1 MQLLEGEIILSATDL
16 TGFLECEHLTQLE
29 LKAAK
34 GELVR
39 PVRDDPELD
48 ILTRRG
54 GEHEAAHLAR
64 LRGEGRSVVEIS
76 TASRTRAD
84 LHAREAET
92 LAAMRAGAEVI
103 YQATFF
109 DGRWRGHAD
118 FLLRVERSSDLGP
131 WSYEVADTKLARKVK
146 TAALLQMSNYSEQ
159 LFRIQGT
166 HPLEMHVVLGTG
178 LTAYYRAAKAR
189 YEAAVIGPERET
201 YPDPVDHCGVC
212 RWRDVCSDRRRA
224 DDHLSLVAGMRRDV
238 TRNLVDRGITT
249 VADLVAMEPT
259 AEVDRVGRAVLDRLR
274 QQARM
279 QLEQRQSGKVHYEV
293 LPPRPGLG
301 LSLLPAP
308 SPGDLFF
315 DMEGDPF
322 AGAHGLEY
330 LFGVV
335 ELVDD
340 EPRFHSWWGHN
351 PAVEKQ
357 AFEGFIDFAIARL
370 DACPDL
376 HIYHYAPYE
385 PTRLKSLMGRYGTRE
400 DEVDRLLRG
409 EVLVDLYQVVRQSV
423 MVSQDSYSIKK
434 LEPLYMGKRQA
445 DIADAG
451 SSIVASEN
459 WLESR
464 DPALLES
471 IERYNEE
478 DCVST
483 WLLRNWLEDRRAE
496 VLERF
501 GVPAEAPV
509 PVTAAGPSAAQAAI
523 RAETAALA
531 GALTADVPLE
541 PAQRS
546 PDQHALWLLAQL
558 LDWHRRE
565 ARSQWWDYFRRHKL
579 TDEELVADSEAIGLL
594 RYEGE
599 VGLVRRSVVHRYR
612 FDPTQLHKISVGQS
626 PHDPRTLKAAG
637 TVEAIDNLIGTVDL
651 ARATGSAV
659 PHPTS
664 LVPEGPRATNEQRMA
679 IARVARRAL
688 DSGLD
693 DIGPFRHLGD
703 LLRRQAPRVRGAE
716 RDETLMRAGEASL
729 SAARR
734 IAMELDSS
742 YLPVQGPPGS
752 GKTWIG
758 ARMIVELVQ
767 AGKRVGIAATSHK
780 AICNL
785 LDGVCQY
792 ADASGVNVR
801 AMQRSP
807 EDQRCSSEI
816 VRWVKDNGAVEAALA
831 AGEVDVLAGTAWMFA
846 REPFEGALD
855 VMFIDEAGQMSLADM
870 LAVGQAA
877 RTLVL
882 LGDPQQLAYPS
893 QGIHPDGAG
902 LSALEYILDGRQT
915 IPSDAGLFLDR
926 TFRMHPDVCG
936 FISEVAYEGRLAA
949 DPTCAEQGLGDGSP
963 IGGTGIRQIPVE
975 HHGNRTVSPEEI
987 VAVAELVKGLIGR
1000 EWTDVRGDTRPLRA
1014 EDILVVAPYNAQVD
1028 RLQLALP
1035 AGCAAGTVDRF
1046 QGQEAPVVIYSL
1058 ASSSPEDMPRQME
1071 FLYSLNRLNVAI
1083 SRARGLAILV
1093 CSPAVLRVRARS
1105 AEQMR
1110 LANAFARLAEVA
1122 TPRPVPFMPESS
1134 TDEDRLVVAD
1144 RGEG

>member
-1 MQLLEGEIILSATDL
+1 MQLLEGEIVLSATDL

-29 LKAAK
+29 LRAAK

-64 LRGEGRSVVEIS
+64 LRRDGRSVVEIG

-84 LHAREAET
+84 LYAREAET
-92 LAAMRAGAEVI
+92 LAAMRAGAEII

-118 FLLRVERSSDLGP
+118 FLLRVERPSDLGP

-166 HPLEMHVVLGTG
+166 YPLEMHVVLGTG
-178 LTAYYRAAKAR
+178 VTESFAVNDFAAYYRAAKAR
-189 YEAAVIGPERET
+189 YEAAVVGPERET

-212 RWRDVCSDRRRA
+212 RWRDVCSERRQA

-238 TRNLVDRGITT
+238 TRKLVDGGITT
-249 VADLVAMEPT
+249 VAELVAMEPT
-259 AEVDRVGRAVLDRLR
+259 AEIDRVGRAVLDRLR

-279 QLEQRQSGKVHYEV
+279 QLEQRQSGKVHHEV

-335 ELVDD
+335 DLVDGQ
-340 EPRFHSWWGHN
+340 PCFHSWWGHT
-351 PAVEKQ
+351 PAEEKK

-385 PTRLKSLMGRYGTRE
+385 PTRLKSLMGRYGSRE

-451 SSIVASEN
+451 SSIVAYES

-464 DPALLES
+464 EPALLES

-483 WLLRNWLEDRRAE
+483 WRLRNWLEDRRAE

-501 GVPAEAPV
+501 GVPAEPPAPV
-509 PVTAAGPSAAQAAI
+509 AVAEPNAAQAAI

-531 GALTADVPLE
+531 RALMEGVPPE

-546 PDQHALWLLAQL
+546 PDQYALWLLAQL

-579 TDEELVADSEAIGLL
+579 TDEELVADSEAIGSL
-594 RYEGE
+594 RYDGE
-599 VGLVRRSVVHRYR
+599 VGQVRRSVVHRYR

-626 PHDPRTLKAAG
+626 PHDPRTLKPAG
-637 TVEAIDNLIGTVDL
+637 TVEAIDNLTGTLDL
-651 ARATGSAV
+651 ARAAGSPV

-679 IARVARRAL
+679 IARVARRAV

-693 DIGPFRHLGD
+693 DMGPFRHLGD
-703 LLRRQAPRVRGAE
+703 LLRRHAPRVKGAAQGE
-716 RDETLMRAGEASL
+716 PLMRVGEASL

-734 IAMELDSS
+734 IALDLDSS

-785 LDGVCQY
+785 VDAVCEYAGATGVK
-792 ADASGVNVR
+792 VR
-801 AMQRSP
+801 ALQRSP

-816 VRWVKDNGAVEAALA
+816 VRWVKDNGPVEAALA

-877 RTLVL
+877 RNLVL
-882 LGDPQQLAYPS
+882 LGDPQQLANPS

-915 IPSDAGLFLDR
+915 IPSGAGLFLER

-936 FISEVAYEGRLAA
+936 FISEVAYEGRLAS
-949 DPTCAEQGLGDGSP
+949 DPTCADQGLAEGHP
-963 IGGTGIRQIPVE
+963 VGGTGIRQIPIE

-987 VAVAELVKGLIGR
+987 VAVADLLKGLIGR
-1000 EWTDVRGDTRPLRA
+1000 DWMDARGDTRPLRA

-1028 RLQLALP
+1028 RIQLALP
-1035 AGCAAGTVDRF
+1035 PGCAAGTVDRF
-1046 QGQEAPVVIYSL
+1046 QGQEAPVVVYSL

-1071 FLYSLNRLNVAI
+1071 FLYSLNRLNVAM

-1105 AEQMR
+1105 ADQMR
-1110 LANAFARLAEVA
+1110 LANAFCRLIEVGLEQTAA
-1122 TPRPVPFMPESS
+1122 T
-1134 TDEDRLVVAD
+1134 VVLQ
-1144 RGEG
+1144 G